1 MLDEVREQPQGVYF
15 LRRVIEGKFT
25 SPLMLLGDDGVGR
38 RFSVLQ
44 ATREMF
50 CSGSK
55 DNSCQCAGCYQLNEG
70 IHPDLTVLFP
80 ENGEVKVAGIRDL
93 VQASKSYPSMASV
106 KVFIIDGADRMNPA
120 SANALLKTL
129 EEPPEFVRI
138 FLLAETAAKVLPT
151 ILSRCGL
158 VQYRSLSMAFI
169 QEVLSK
175 SEEDEAKVALLARM
189 SEGSLGTAVQYLGS
203 GRLAL
208 RDKVFNLLPL
218 ALNGNIPSLFSSVD
232 AVEKE
237 LALALRFLEQLVHD
251 VILVRVYPSHV
262 IHTDIVE
269 NLGQVADKGSRV
281 NWSKLLDD
289 TRELRGKK
297 WTSSFALA
305 FNVKNLFAQ
314 TFWKSNG

>member
-15 LRRVIEGKFT
+15 LRRVVEGKFT
-25 SPLMLLGDDGVGR
+25 SPLLLLGDEGVGR

-55 DNSCQCAGCYQLNEG
+55 DVGCQCAGCYQLNEG
-70 IHPDLTVLFP
+70 IHPDLMVLSP

-93 VQASKSYPSMASV
+93 VQATKSYPSMAPV
-106 KVFIIDGADRMNPA
+106 KVFVIDGADRMNPA

-129 EEPPEFVRI
+129 EEPPESVRI
-138 FLLAETAAKVLPT
+138 FLLAETSSKVLPT

-158 VQYRSLSMAFI
+158 VQYRGLSMSFI
-169 QEVLSK
+169 QEVLAK
-175 SEEDEAKVALLARM
+175 SEDDEVKIAVIARM
-189 SEGSLGTAVQYLGS
+189 SEGSLGMAVQYLGS

-218 ALNGNIPSLFSSVD
+218 GVNGNIPSLFSSVD
-232 AVEKE
+232 SLEKE
-237 LALALRFLEQLVHD
+237 LPLSLRFLEQLVHD

-262 IHTDIVE
+262 IHTDLVE
-269 NLGQVADKGSRV
+269 NLGQVADKGSKV
-281 NWSKLLDD
+281 KWHKLLEDIRD
-289 TRELRGKK
+289 LRERIRTRIFLP
-297 WTSSFALA
+297 FH
-305 FNVKNLFAQ
+305 VKNLFAQ
-314 TFWKSNG
+314 TFWRQDG